1 MLLGKKK
8 KKLTRCSMTGVD
20 VILDH
25 IGASYFKQNLESLNF
40 DGRLL
45 VIGTMGGSVTE
56 VDLRALISKRI
67 TVQGMTLFTGVSTI
81 VLE

>member
-1 MLLGKKK
+1 MA
-8 KKLTRCSMTGVD
+8 GVD

-67 TVQGMTLFTGVSTI
+67 TVQGMTLYTGVSTI

>member
-1 MLLGKKK
+1 
-8 KKLTRCSMTGVD
+8 MTGVD
-20 VILDH
+20 VILDQ
-25 IGASYFKQNLESLNF
+25 IGASYFRQNLESLNF

-56 VDLRALISKRI
+56 VDLRALISKHI